1 VAHFFNCTGLFHWTA
16 INNLPFVN
24 QNKHPRKYNET
35 NHAIPKGLTAIGI
48 RDKNSGLSRTE
59 RQYIQ
64 SLHRKKYRC
73 LHNQFIIE
81 GVKLLQEAVEARFKL
96 SQIYIGKS
104 AHNKNLTGDI
114 TTLKDTGPVKIISDE
129 ALNSISSLK
138 NPEGVVAVAP
148 IPDHQFSITLPSL
161 SPFIYLWEINDPGNL
176 GTILRTARWFGI
188 KNVLLSPNSVDPFSP
203 KVVRG
208 SMGAVF
214 NITVWKNVEFGDL
227 TKYVVK
233 QDIPLL
239 SADTGGTPI
248 KHLAINKWG
257 LIMGNES
264 HGLPDFILKTS
275 KHIIGIRQ
283 YGSGESLNVSV
294 SAGII
299 LHELCQKGKG

>member
-1 VAHFFNCTGLFHWTA
+1 MAHFFNVTGLFHWAA

-35 NHAIPKGLTAIGI
+35 NLANPKGLTAIGT
-48 RDKNSGLSRTE
+48 RDKNFSLSRAE
-59 RQYIQ
+59 RQHVQ
-64 SLHRKKYRC
+64 SLHRKKFRYI
-73 LHNQFIIE
+73 HNQFIIE
-81 GVKLLQEAVEARFKL
+81 GVKLFQEATAARFAL
-96 SQIYIGKS
+96 TQVYIGKS
-104 AHNKNLTGDI
+104 AYNKNLTGDI
-114 TTLKDTGPVKIISDE
+114 TTLKDTGTVKIISDE
-129 ALNSISSLK
+129 ELNSISSLK
-138 NPEGVVAVAP
+138 NPEGVIAVAP
-148 IPDHQFSITLPSL
+148 IPEHKFSITLPSL

-214 NITVWKNVEFGDL
+214 NITVWKNVEFVDL
-227 TKYVVK
+227 TKYVVR
-233 QDIPLL
+233 QNIPLL
-239 SADTGGTPI
+239 SADTGGTPV
-248 KHLAINKWG
+248 KRLAINRWG

-275 KHIIGIRQ
+275 KHIIGIHQ